1 MLILTITLTFVAPG
15 KWNTVLN
22 EFGDPSSSTMWA
34 LMAELNA
41 VKLTWDEVWRFPD
54 GFKNAFSPVKV
65 IRKRN
70 GNITPYQDKTFNPL
84 TPASD

>member
-1 MLILTITLTFVAPG
+1 
-15 KWNTVLN
+15 
-22 EFGDPSSSTMWA
+22 MWA

-41 VKLTWDEVWRFPD
+41 VKLTDDEDEVWRFPD

-70 GNITPYQDKTFNPL
+70 GNITPYQEKTFNPL
-84 TPASD
+84 TLTSD

>member
-1 MLILTITLTFVAPG
+1 
-15 KWNTVLN
+15 
-22 EFGDPSSSTMWA
+22 
-34 LMAELNA
+34 MAELNA
-41 VKLTWDEVWRFPD
+41 VKLTWDEVWQFPD

-84 TPASD
+84 TPTSD

>member
-1 MLILTITLTFVAPG
+1 
-15 KWNTVLN
+15 
-22 EFGDPSSSTMWA
+22 
-34 LMAELNA
+34 MAELNA
-41 VKLTWDEVWRFPD
+41 VKLTDDEDEVWRFPD

-84 TPASD
+84 TPTSDQHLISPYHTTPESNI